1 MLQDGYPDDDKK
13 IKFLAYKWTF
23 TYLRS
28 IGLAPYTPA
37 VEDLVDSGILEVEE
51 CVKNFAVFLA
61 DTNLE
66 FSKNP

>member
-1 MLQDGYPDDDKK
+1 MLQDGYPDGDKNN
-13 IKFLAYKWTF
+13 KFLAYEWTF

-28 IGLAPYTPA
+28 IGHARYTPA
-37 VEDLVDSGILEVEE
+37 VEDQVDSGILEVEE
-51 CVKNFAVFLA
+51 RVKNFAVFLA